1 MIDRTDLAAAA
12 QPEQVVAAIA
22 ANTADADDTRA
33 LAHGGGGDLV
43 SVRTATHNGHHILI
57 RTRYEIEVD
66 GKAFQP
72 HVVVDNAGRV
82 HYHGLPTRDFA
93 SMVALVKKAIDVFPD
108 DFNTTEP
115 DDGHHDHGGGHEH
128 GPASPGP
135 ASPVHGQH

>member
-1 MIDRTDLAAAA
+1 MIDQTDLAAAA

-22 ANTADADDTRA
+22 ANTADADADDTRT

-43 SVRTATHNGHHILI
+43 SVRTATHNGHDILI

-93 SMVALVKKAIDVFPD
+93 SMVALVKKAIDIFPD

-115 DDGHHDHGGGHEH
+115 DNGHHHHGGGHEH
-128 GPASPGP
+128 GPASPD
-135 ASPVHGQH
+135 HGQH